1 MFTGF
6 EYPSLVIPLLAFLAA
21 RAIAEAIRDRFPGG
35 AAAVLFATG
44 MAASAAA
51 ALSGAAPWRP
61 AAYWLAADAAIV
73 AATMAVGAESGWSTH
88 RGGSP
93 TRNRSR
99 RALAFCV
106 PPVVGAALALVT
118 AAPGGS
124 GMPAFARSA
133 LFLSAALWL
142 SAGTSATATIAA
154 AVSMAAA
161 AVVGPAPYEAAIAAL
176 GSIALL
182 VVVSGLAGSG
192 GSAGPAMRD
201 LAVVPSLA
209 LALSLRALG
218 LPWPAAGLAAGLAMG
233 IGRRL
238 PRDWRSVP
246 SGKGASREAA
256 SREGAYALAFIA
268 GLGVSTGGLADA
280 LPAVAAVAGGG
291 LVVSA
296 LVALSAGSRSA
307 GLTAEAAAI
316 AALLAAKRAGLAG
329 DAAIVG
335 VALARLIAAAPVARR
350 SAFARFD
357 RAASPSMKAVVGV
370 SPKAERIKRSPLGA
384 LSFAAAI
391 GVPGEP
397 IRAVC
402 VASADDGP
410 GPSPRDAEEALVRC
424 VAAGAT
430 AGIRVLPGVVVSA
443 SVPDGLARAAL
454 ERRADAVV
462 VGSGDALGGLLV
474 AFPGSVI
481 EMRRPEAFASSR
493 RLVAMTVA
501 GAESSPGFIPA
512 LEAAARAWGRPAG
525 SMEALMIG
533 AEASTL
539 TDAARGLLDPR
550 RVRAVSTWRD
560 VPTAIDAQAA
570 RDVSFVA
577 FASRPGARAWNP
589 GHDRL
594 PVVLDASF
602 PDAPLALWYLPRP
615 SDDAAPADAAATASG
630 VASDGAPAER
640 GTAWPP
646 LVSAA
651 FASGRVLVDM
661 REAALVDAIR
671 SLTDSLFPHDRGTS
685 GRLAAG
691 FSGVARKEPIELA
704 PGILLLHA
712 HSDGID
718 RPAVAIG
725 SRPAG
730 WPLAALSTP
739 VLITVALVSPAD
751 SGPEIHLE
759 ALTQIASAFRSLG
772 LAERL
777 LGAAQPPRPTGRN
790 DAIA

>member
-6 EYPSLVIPLLAFLAA
+6 EYPSLIIPLLAFLAA
-21 RAIAEAIRDRFPGG
+21 RAIAEPIRERFPGG
-35 AAAVLFATG
+35 AAAALFAAG
-44 MAASAAA
+44 IAASAAVS
-51 ALSGAAPWRP
+51 LSVAAPWRP

-73 AATMAVGAESGWSTH
+73 ASTMAVGAESAWSMH

-93 TRNRSR
+93 ARNRSR
-99 RALAFCV
+99 RVLAFCV
-106 PPVVGAALALVT
+106 PPVVGAAIALVLG
-118 AAPGGS
+118 AMDGS
-124 GMPAFARSA
+124 GTTTFARSA
-133 LFLSAALWL
+133 SFLSAALWL
-142 SAGTSATATIAA
+142 SVGSGAPGTIAA
-154 AVSMAAA
+154 AAAMAAA
-161 AVVGPAPYEAAIAAL
+161 AVVGPAPFEAAIASA
-176 GSIALL
+176 GSIAAIA
-182 VVVSGLAGSG
+182 VVSGLARRG
-192 GSAGPAMRD
+192 GPAGAALRD
-201 LAVVPSLA
+201 FIIVPYLGLAW
-209 LALSLRALG
+209 SLRALG

-233 IGRRL
+233 LGRRR
-238 PRDWRSVP
+238 PRDGRSV
-246 SGKGASREAA
+246 SYDKSASREAA
-256 SREGAYALAFIA
+256 SRSGAYALAFIA
-268 GLGVSTGGLADA
+268 GLGVSTSGLANA
-280 LPAVAAVAGGG
+280 LPAIAAAAGGC

-296 LVALSAGSRSA
+296 LVALVAGSRSA

-316 AALLAAKRAGLAG
+316 AALLAAKRAGLTG

-335 VALARLIAAAPVARR
+335 VALACLIAASVTRR

-370 SPKAERIKRSPLGA
+370 SPKAERIKRSPLGT

-481 EMRRPEAFASSR
+481 EMRRPEAFSSSR

-512 LEAAARAWGRPAG
+512 LEAVARAWGRPAG

-533 AEASTL
+533 ASASTL
-539 TDAARGLLDPR
+539 TDAARGLLDTR

-577 FASRPGARAWNP
+577 FASRPGAKAWNP

-615 SDDAAPADAAATASG
+615 RDDAAPGDAVTADAAP
-630 VASDGAPAER
+630 DDAPVER

-739 VLITVALVSPAD
+739 VLITVALVSPSD
-751 SGPEIHLE
+751 SGPEVHLE

-777 LGAAQPPRPTGRN
+777 LGAAPPSRSTGRN
-790 DAIA
+790 DPIA